1 MKMSGIPIWVRVF
14 TWIILVMNILGN
26 LSFLTG
32 TGPRYSDGSAPIS
45 VGLMLLTLTFF
56 AFLTISL
63 KSYQAMVPI
72 VGVLLAQAFGN
83 FVYDVYYQS
92 WEWEGGTSASVI
104 LIHFIRIGLLS
115 PVFIGWCMAAP
126 LKKSNYR

>member
-14 TWIILVMNILGN
+14 TWMILIMNILGHLN
-26 LSFLTG
+26 FLTG
-32 TGPRYSDGSAPIS
+32 TGPRYRDGSAPIS

-72 VGVLLAQAFGN
+72 VGVLLAQAVGN

-92 WEWEGGTSASVI
+92 WEWEATTIASVFMT
-104 LIHFIRIGLLS
+104 HFIRIGLLI
-115 PVFIGWCMAAP
+115 PVFIGWCIAAP
-126 LKKSNYR
+126 LKRRY

>member
-14 TWIILVMNILGN
+14 TWMILIMNILGHLN
-26 LSFLTG
+26 FLTG
-32 TGPRYSDGSAPIS
+32 TGPRYRDGSAPIS

-63 KSYQAMVPI
+63 KSYQAMIPI
-72 VGVLLAQAFGN
+72 AGVLLAQALGN

-92 WEWEGGTSASVI
+92 WEWEGTTPASVI
-104 LIHFIRIGLLS
+104 LIHFIRIGLLI
-115 PVFIGWCMAAP
+115 PVFIGWCIAAP
-126 LKKSNYR
+126 LKRRY

>member
-14 TWIILVMNILGN
+14 TWIILVTNILGHIGF
-26 LSFLTG
+26 FLTG
-32 TGPRYSDGSAPIS
+32 TGARYRDGSVPIS
-45 VGLMLLTLTFF
+45 VNLMLLALTVF

-72 VGVLLAQAFGN
+72 VGVLLAQEVGN

-92 WEWEGGTSASVI
+92 WEWEATTIASVF
-104 LIHFIRIGLLS
+104 LTHFIRIGLLI
-115 PVFIGWCMAAP
+115 PVFIGWCIAAP
-126 LKKSNYR
+126 LKRRY